1 MSTTQDA
8 ERSKSQNRLLAA
20 LPPEVYARLLPH
32 LETVALGLRDIAYAA
47 NEPIEHVYFP
57 ISGIISMVCLM
68 EDGQAVEVG
77 TVGNEGMVGLPV
89 FLGAERS
96 PSQAFSQVPGETLRM
111 TAEHFTQE
119 VLAQAPF
126 RALLHRYT
134 QALIVQI
141 AQSSACNRLH
151 TDEQR
156 CARWLLMTHDRV
168 GADQFRLTQEFL
180 AEMLGVRRARVN
192 AVAGLLRRRGLIRYS
207 RGLMTLLDRRGL
219 EDAACACYGIITAEY
234 DRLLR

>member
-1 MSTTQDA
+1 MSTTQGA
-8 ERSKSQNRLLAA
+8 ARSESQNRLLAA

-32 LETVALGLRDIAYAA
+32 LETVALGVKDMAYAA

-57 ISGIISMVCLM
+57 INGVISLVIFM
-68 EDGQAVEVG
+68 ENDQAVEVG
-77 TVGNEGMVGLPV
+77 TIGKEGMVGLPV
-89 FLGAERS
+89 FLRAERT
-96 PSQAFSQVPGETLRM
+96 PDQAFSQIPGDALRM
-111 TAEHFTQE
+111 PAEVFTQE
-119 VLAQAPF
+119 VLPEGPF

-134 QALIVQI
+134 QALMVQI

-168 GADQFRLTQEFL
+168 GADQFLLTQEFL
-180 AEMLGVRRARVN
+180 AAMLGMRRARVN
-192 AVAGLLRRRGLIRYS
+192 AVARVLRKRGLMRYS
-207 RGLMTLLDRRGL
+207 RGLITILDRPGL
-219 EDAACACYGIITAEY
+219 EAAACPCYGIIKAEY

>member
-1 MSTTQDA
+1 M
-8 ERSKSQNRLLAA
+8 
-20 LPPEVYARLLPH
+20 
-32 LETVALGLRDIAYAA
+32 
-47 NEPIEHVYFP
+47 
-57 ISGIISMVCLM
+57 ISMVSLM

-77 TVGNEGMVGLPV
+77 TIGNEGMVGLPV
-89 FLGAERS
+89 FLGAES
-96 PSQAFSQVPGETLRM
+96 TPGQAFSQVPGEALRM
-111 TAEHFTQE
+111 TAEAFTQE
-119 VLAQAPF
+119 VLPEGPF

-168 GADQFRLTQEFL
+168 GADQFLLTQEFL

-192 AVAGLLRRRGLIRYS
+192 AVAGSLRTGGLIRYS
-207 RGLMTLLDRRGL
+207 RAHDHSRPARARGS
-219 EDAACACYGIITAEY
+219 CV
-234 DRLLR
+234 RVLRDYQSGV

>member
-1 MSTTQDA
+1 MATMQDS
-8 ERSKSQNRLLAA
+8 ERPESQNRLLAA
-20 LPPEVYARLLPH
+20 LPPEVSARLLPH
-32 LETVALGLRDIAYAA
+32 LETVALGLKDIVYAA

-57 ISGIISMVCLM
+57 INGMISMVSLM

-77 TVGNEGMVGLPV
+77 TIGNEGMVGLPV
-89 FLGAERS
+89 FLGAES
-96 PSQAFSQVPGETLRM
+96 TPGQAFSQVPGEALRM
-111 TAEHFTQE
+111 TAEAFTQE
-119 VLAQAPF
+119 VLPEGPL

-168 GADQFRLTQEFL
+168 GADQFLLTQEFL

-192 AVAGLLRRRGLIRYS
+192 AVAGSLRTGGLIRYS
-207 RGLMTLLDRRGL
+207 RGLMTILDRRGL
-219 EDAACACYGIITAEY
+219 EEAACACYGIIKAEY

>member
-1 MSTTQDA
+1 MATMQDS
-8 ERSKSQNRLLAA
+8 ERPESQNRLLAA
-20 LPPEVYARLLPH
+20 LPPEVSARLLPH
-32 LETVALGLRDIAYAA
+32 LETVALGLKDIVYAA

-57 ISGIISMVCLM
+57 INGMISMVSLM

-77 TVGNEGMVGLPV
+77 TIGNEGMVGLPV
-89 FLGAERS
+89 FLGAES
-96 PSQAFSQVPGETLRM
+96 TPGQAFSQVPGEALRM
-111 TAEHFTQE
+111 TAEAFTQE
-119 VLAQAPF
+119 VLPQGPF

-156 CARWLLMTHDRV
+156 FARWLLMTHDRV
-168 GADQFRLTQEFL
+168 GADQFLLTQEFL

-192 AVAGLLRRRGLIRYS
+192 AVAGSLRTGGLIRYS
-207 RGLMTLLDRRGL
+207 RGLMTILDRRGL
-219 EDAACACYGIITAEY
+219 EEAACACYGIIKAEY